1 MIKTLLCCAPT
12 FKKLGGLHQ
21 KMLSCVNGVTSL
33 DFWGFL
39 PTSQATLQQPHL
51 EWDVT
56 AVRNPACGPHLWTNQ
71 CTEPLYVTAI
81 VTNTH
86 THTHLVEESY
96 HTRLKTWGAWP
107 CVYWSW
113 WVAWH
118 PESYAVNM
126 GCGHFAVCGDACL
139 SQWCVGLK
147 PSNLADDNRLTSF
160 RDTPRLVFT
169 VFHLL
174 YYEMEGKIGIYGYV
188 VSIRHSRHKSL
199 NAKLCQ
205 KKTCFVNAMVG

>member
-147 PSNLADDNRLTSF
+147 PSNPADDTRLTSF
-160 RDTPRLVFT
+160 RDTHRGWFLPSSTYYIMKWREKLEYMVMSSAFVTLGTKASMQNYARKRLA
-169 VFHLL
+169 
-174 YYEMEGKIGIYGYV
+174 
-188 VSIRHSRHKSL
+188 S
-199 NAKLCQ
+199 
-205 KKTCFVNAMVG
+205 